1 LGSAFTKVVEISE
14 VAMVI
19 SINVRGNMD
28 RVIADLGR
36 IQREVINVAAP
47 RALNKM
53 ADQVKVG
60 AAREM
65 RSAGYNLKIGDI
77 KKGLKVGRAT
87 GSSLVATV
95 TASGRPIPL
104 IGYSA
109 RQTAKGVSVNV
120 LKGRKVINHAFIA
133 TMPNGHKGV
142 FIRPG
147 KQHKRVSKNGKLIWS
162 GLAIKELFGP
172 SVPDGLANAAVQA
185 MLQRLV
191 EEKFPE
197 ILRQQIKRLTQ

>member
-1 LGSAFTKVVEISE
+1 MAIQIS
-14 VAMVI
+14 
-19 SINVRGNMD
+19 VRGSMD
-28 RVIADLGR
+28 KIVADMEKSKRAVLG
-36 IQREVINVAAP
+36 VATP

-65 RSAGYNLKIGDI
+65 RSAGYNLKVGDI
-77 KKGLKVGRAT
+77 KKGLKIIRAT
-87 GSSLVATV
+87 AGSLTATV

-104 IGYSA
+104 IGYGA
-109 RQTAKGVSVNV
+109 RQTAKGVSVDV
-120 LKGRKVINHAFIA
+120 LKGRKVISHAFIA

-147 KQHKRVSKNGKLIWS
+147 KQHKRLAKNGKVVWS
-162 GLAIKELFGP
+162 GLSIKELFGP

-185 MLQRLV
+185 TLQRLV
-191 EEKFPE
+191 EDKFPE
-197 ILRQQIKRLTQ
+197 ILRQQINRLIK